1 MKREDVSRIF
11 EGATKEQ
18 IDQLLDLNS
27 ADIGKAKAA
36 TAQLQSDLDAAN
48 LALTEAQNT
57 IKGLESVKGNADE
70 LQKRID
76 AYEAAEQQRKDAEA
90 AAAVRAEMDERMNA
104 VLGDRKFIHE
114 KLRSIAA
121 DEFIAAVNDKA
132 NRGKSDKDIF
142 DALTQDKGY
151 FASQNPPAENM
162 GGINPQI
169 NQSETDK
176 LSDADYYAKIF
187 ADRK

>member
-36 TAQLQSDLDAAN
+36 SAQMQSDLDAAN
-48 LALTEAQNT
+48 LALAEAKNT
-57 IKGLESVKGNADE
+57 IKDLEATKGNADE

-76 AYEAAEQQRKDAEA
+76 AYEAAEKQRKDAEIA
-90 AAAVRAEMDERMNA
+90 AAARAEMIERMDA
-104 VLGDRKFIHE
+104 VLGDRKFVHD
-114 KLRSIAA
+114 KLRDIAVS
-121 DEFIAAVNDKA
+121 EFESAIKDKA

-162 GGINPQI
+162 GQFNPQI
-169 NQSETDK
+169 SQTENDK
-176 LSDADYYAKIF
+176 LSDAEYYAKIF
-187 ADRK
+187 ADKK